1 MANQYPNV
9 EARRGSRSAPPD
21 YRRPPRIRHAF
32 EEQAFYNFTGGTVE
46 IGGVATVVRGMVAT
60 PSFFR
65 LMRVRPTHGRLF
77 ADE

>member
-1 MANQYPNV
+1 MANQYPKV
-9 EARRGSRSAPPD
+9 ETRRGSRSAPPD
-21 YRRPPRIRHAF
+21 YHDRLEYVTAF
-32 EEQAFYNFTGGTVE
+32 EEQAFYNFTGGTIE

-77 ADE
+77 VDE